1 MTFLNNLY
9 ASFVIFCSNFNARF
23 GHLINLVLILLFLAL
38 IFLLFWRTL
47 RASLRVRHIRSEL
60 VLPAIEPERQQRY
73 IQHLSEAIR
82 IPTVTGDSRG
92 LARLQELL
100 QRQFPLV
107 FSKFEVT
114 RPQGGSLI
122 LRWKGADPQGR
133 KPVLFCGHMDV
144 VPTDGQEWKRDP
156 FCGEVEEGVL
166 HGRGALDCKNVV
178 IGLMESAEELL
189 EQGFTPGRDVYFA
202 FGIDEETGGKQGA
215 HAIAEYFLK
224 KGISFEMILDE
235 GSNITTSHLGNPKF
249 PAALVGVAEK
259 GSAVFR
265 LTARTKAGHA
275 AMPPQHTAL
284 GILCEAVCRVEGAP
298 MHKRML
304 PVMRQCMTY
313 SMPAMDFGSR
323 AAVANLPY
331 TSPLLFHFTR
341 HNAQISSLFHTTF
354 AATQASGSDAA
365 NVLPEEADATL
376 NVRVL
381 QGDTLESVQSYLEAL
396 LTDLPVTVE
405 LISGSEPS
413 AVSETKGP
421 CYDRLEATL
430 KETFGSLAVIPAIM
444 PAGTDTKHYTKLSDS
459 IYRFM
464 PFYTDPSTFA
474 GIHAA
479 DESIRCDSFASGI
492 RFYMGLIKKL

>member
-1 MTFLNNLY
+1 MFAT
-9 ASFVIFCSNFNARF
+9 
-23 GHLINLVLILLFLAL
+23 
-38 IFLLFWRTL
+38 
-47 RASLRVRHIRSEL
+47 
-60 VLPAIEPERQQRY
+60 AI
-73 IQHLSEAIR
+73 
-82 IPTVTGDSRG
+82 
-92 LARLQELL
+92 
-100 QRQFPLV
+100 
-107 FSKFEVT
+107 
-114 RPQGGSLI
+114 
-122 LRWKGADPQGR
+122 
-133 KPVLFCGHMDV
+133 
-144 VPTDGQEWKRDP
+144 
-156 FCGEVEEGVL
+156 
-166 HGRGALDCKNVV
+166 
-178 IGLMESAEELL
+178 
-189 EQGFTPGRDVYFA
+189 
-202 FGIDEETGGKQGA
+202 
-215 HAIAEYFLK
+215 
-224 KGISFEMILDE
+224 
-235 GSNITTSHLGNPKF
+235 
-249 PAALVGVAEK
+249 
-259 GSAVFR
+259 
-265 LTARTKAGHA
+265 
-275 AMPPQHTAL
+275 
-284 GILCEAVCRVEGAP
+284 
-298 MHKRML
+298 
-304 PVMRQCMTY
+304 
-313 SMPAMDFGSR
+313 
-323 AAVANLPY
+323 
-331 TSPLLFHFTR
+331 
-341 HNAQISSLFHTTF
+341 NAQISSLFHTTF